1 MKLLAEESLLQGIDQ
16 SLYIKVQCILW
27 LFVSF
32 ALHYCDQG
40 ISQLVVKLFFHSWIV
55 TVRLRLIIL
64 QYMDVQCLIK
74 NFFLYKKIY
83 HLQAKLLAEES

>member
-1 MKLLAEESLLQGIDQ
+1 MI
-16 SLYIKVQCILW
+16 I
-27 LFVSF
+27 FSF
-32 ALHYCDQG
+32 ALHYYDQG

-74 NFFLYKKIY
+74 KFFLYKKIY

>member
-1 MKLLAEESLLQGIDQ
+1 MD
-16 SLYIKVQCILW
+16 C
-27 LFVSF
+27 
-32 ALHYCDQG
+32 YCY
-40 ISQLVVKLFFHSWIV
+40 
-55 TVRLRLIIL
+55 RLRLIIL